1 LKRVLVT
8 GCSGFVAHHY
18 FEYLRSS
25 GQNVIVLGVDINEPP
40 FDVTPYR
47 ESVSFSFEKVNL
59 MDVDAVT
66 TIVKAFRPTQI
77 LHLAAFSSVAY
88 SWKHPAACFAN
99 NTNIFLN
106 MLTAVQEANLH
117 CRILS
122 VGSSEIY
129 GDVAEQDVPLV
140 ETRVVNPLN
149 PYAIARQSQEQLMK
163 LYVSSFDM
171 DIIATRSFNHIGP
184 WQDQR
189 FVVPSFVAR
198 SIGILDSGATEG
210 SIETGDV
217 TIVRDFLDVR
227 DVVRAYD
234 MLLDKGK
241 AGEIYNIASG
251 RGVSLREVIDAIG
264 KELDIT
270 VHHKVNP
277 EFVRPD
283 DNHLIIGSHDKIT
296 SDIGWEP
303 QIPLEQ
309 TIHDIVEEMR
319 GAAK

>member
-1 LKRVLVT
+1 MKRVLVT

-18 FEYLRSS
+18 LEYLRAT
-25 GQNVIVLGVDINEPP
+25 GQKAIVCGVDINEPP
-40 FDVTPYR
+40 FDVKPYR

-59 MDVDAVT
+59 MDVDAVK
-66 TIVKAFRPTQI
+66 TIVKAFKPTQI

-88 SWKHPAACFAN
+88 SWKHPAECFAN

-106 MLTAVQEANLH
+106 MLTAVQNAGLQ

-129 GDVAEQDVPLV
+129 GDVTEQDIPLV
-140 ETRVVNPLN
+140 ENRVVNPLN

-163 LYVSSFDM
+163 LYVANFGM

-198 SIGILDSGATEG
+198 SIAILKNGASEG
-210 SIETGDV
+210 TIETGDV

-234 MLLDKGK
+234 MLLDHGK

-251 RGVSLREVIDAIG
+251 QGVSLREVIDTIG
-264 KELDIT
+264 DELGIT
-270 VHHKVNP
+270 VHNQVNP
-277 EFVRPD
+277 DFVRPD
-283 DNHLIIGSHDKIT
+283 DNHLIIGCHDKIT

-303 QIPLEQ
+303 QIPLKQ

-319 GAAK
+319 GV